1 MQRRLILAALSLS
14 TFMYVTTETLP
25 IGLLP
30 QIAGDFGVRTSTVG
44 LLVTAYALVVV
55 VATVPLT
62 RLTHRIPR
70 RRLLTALLALYALA
84 TALSALAPNYPT
96 LLTAR
101 VGIALTQAVFW
112 AVITPAAAALFPAG
126 RRGRVVS
133 VLFAGSSIAGLVGV
147 PAGTWLGQQAGWRAS
162 FLVLSGLGLVI
173 LAVIA
178 GLMPD
183 VRADQNGAGRGTAPD
198 RGRYWSLV
206 VTTTLAVTGAFAAF
220 TYINPFLTEVTGFA
234 ESAIGPVLLARG
246 VAGLA
251 GVLVAGFL
259 VDRYGWLTMVVLVGV
274 QAVALAAQFAFGTS
288 PWATVVATSAS
299 SFALAALASAL
310 AARVLEVAPHSTD
323 MAAAGTS
330 TAFNVGIMSGALVG
344 SVLLAGGVRT
354 TALAGALLSVVA
366 FIVILAEP
374 AISRAT
380 RRADRDRA
388 DRDRADRTGADLP
401 TG

>member
-14 TFMYVTTETLP
+14 TFLYVTTETLP

-30 QIAGDFGVRTSTVG
+30 QIAADVDVKTSTVG

-62 RLTHRIPR
+62 RLTQRVPR
-70 RRLLTALLALYALA
+70 RRLLTALLALYAVA
-84 TALSALAPNYPT
+84 TALSALAPNYPA
-96 LLTAR
+96 LLGAR

-112 AVITPAAAALFPAG
+112 AIITPAAAALFPAG

-133 VLFAGSSIAGLVGV
+133 VLFAGSSVAPLLGV

-162 FLVLSGLGLVI
+162 FLVLSALGLVI
-173 LAVIA
+173 LTVVAVF
-178 GLMPD
+178 MPD
-183 VRADQNGAGRGTAPD
+183 VPADQNGADQGTAPD

-220 TYINPFLTEVTGFA
+220 TYINPFLTEVTGLA

-251 GVLVAGFL
+251 GVAVAGLL
-259 VDRYGWLTMVVLVGV
+259 VDRHGWSMMVVLVGV
-274 QAVALAAQFAFGTS
+274 QTVALAAQFAFGTS
-288 PWATVVATSAS
+288 PWVTVAATSVA
-299 SFALAALASAL
+299 SFALAAIAAAL
-310 AARVLEVAPHSTD
+310 AARVLEVAPRSTD

-344 SVLLAGGVRT
+344 SMLLAGGVRV

-366 FIVILAEP
+366 FAVILAEP
-374 AISRAT
+374 AVSRAT
-380 RRADRDRA
+380 RRADRARA
-388 DRDRADRTGADLP
+388 RQP